1 MQNLTKGNPLKVILI
16 FTLPLLIG
24 SFFQLTYNFAD
35 SIIVGHTLGQN
46 AFAAVG
52 ATGSIMF
59 LVVGFAMGLTSG
71 LTIVTSQRY
80 GAQDLAGV
88 KKSFVHGLFYS
99 VLVSLI
105 LTFFSIVFLKPLL
118 YLMQTPENLIDNS
131 YQFLL
136 AMFSGL
142 IFTILFNYLSNA
154 IRSLGNSRTPLVALI
169 LASIL
174 NIILEFLFILG
185 FKMGVLGAGIAT
197 ILAQA
202 FSVAYLML
210 YIHKHIPFFRLR
222 RSDLVIDKEN
232 LNQHGRLAIPMGFQ
246 ASIIAIGAIT
256 LQVTINKLGTQAIAA
271 QAIAS
276 KTDQLAML
284 PMINLGL
291 AISTFTAQN
300 FGAKEF
306 KRILVGLKNSLV
318 LTIAWSILFGILL
331 ITCHHFFSSLFIA
344 DADPEVFRLALLYY
358 IINGS
363 LYWLLAILFV
373 LRSFIQGLGYGFVP
387 TLAGIMELIMR
398 AGVAIIGLIYFGF
411 AGIASAN
418 PAAWIG
424 SVLILIPS
432 TLILI
437 KRLKEQEI
445 QHILSFKET
454 LS

>member
-1 MQNLTKGNPLKVILI
+1 MQHLTKGNPLIVILA
-16 FTLPLLIG
+16 FTVPLLIG

-52 ATGSIMF
+52 ATGSLMF
-59 LVVGFAMGLTSG
+59 LVIGFAMGLTSG
-71 LTIVTSQRY
+71 LTIVTSQRF
-80 GAQDLAGV
+80 GAQDYTGV
-88 KKSFVHGLFYS
+88 KASFVHGLFYS
-99 VLVSLI
+99 TVVSLGLSFI
-105 LTFFSIVFLKPLL
+105 SVLFLSPLL
-118 YLMQTPENLIDNS
+118 YLMQTPSNLIDNS

-142 IFTILFNYLSNA
+142 IFTIIFNYLSSA
-154 IRSLGNSRTPLVALI
+154 IRSLGNSRTPLIALI

-197 ILAQA
+197 IGAQA
-202 FSVAYLML
+202 FSVFYLII
-210 YIHKHIPFFRLR
+210 YIRKYIPFLKLSRK
-222 RSDLVIDKEN
+222 DLKLDREN
-232 LNQHGRLAIPMGFQ
+232 LKTHARLAFPMGFQ

-256 LQVTINKLGTQAIAA
+256 LQITLNKLGTQAIAA

-284 PMINLGL
+284 PMVNLGL

-300 FGAKEF
+300 YGAKEF
-306 KRILVGLKNSLV
+306 QRILQGVKSSLI
-318 LTIAWSILFGILL
+318 LCITWSICFAILL

-344 DADPEVFRLALLYY
+344 NADQEVYHLALRYY
-358 IINGS
+358 IINAS
-363 LYWLLAILFV
+363 LYWLLAILFI

-398 AGVAIIGLIYFGF
+398 AGVAILGLIYFGF
-411 AGIASAN
+411 TGIAAAN
-418 PAAWIG
+418 PAAWLG

-432 TLILI
+432 TIILI
-437 KRLKEQEI
+437 KRLKEQEKQKI
-445 QHILSFKET
+445 SN
-454 LS
+454 